1 MNGLYKYVFL
11 LVLFF
16 SESALSQLEKNLG
29 VFESYE
35 AADAANR
42 EFCASKLA
50 ESVGGGACGNFNDLW
65 RVCRSCQV
73 MASNY
78 DKVNE
83 NEITISVRSFVPV
96 QGDCSSQGMTPNAE
110 GKCEC
115 KEPSTLEGGITNCNK
130 ECTADSPDYDFVT
143 GQCGV
148 PPEQKEPEQ
157 CKTGNP
163 IVITTGEKVQV
174 ERADYQAGGALSLM
188 FQRNYA
194 SQRAPEAEVN
204 FYRHKV
210 EGISA
215 RSYGGIIGS
224 TVVSGGAITLPSAV
238 SNNIDGLANPFT
250 RMKWQGLLEDHA
262 PAAGMKQWRH
272 NYNYRL
278 YIGDS
283 RLQLR
288 WVRPQ
293 GNLVSFSRS
302 STSENFTA
310 ANLAKFKV
318 VETAGGDFEIH
329 FANGLLH
336 RYDSTGLLIRIS
348 QGAALYQTLGYD
360 ANRMLSTVTHSNG
373 NAIQLTYF
381 DDYYLSTV
389 SFPGGKNITLTYDDQ
404 GNPVSITTQ
413 YTGDTGELMTLE
425 RLYHYD
431 DPLHPYALTGI
442 TDENGERF
450 VSWTYDQEG
459 RAVSSTHAE
468 GLADTVT
475 VSFPD
480 DLTTVTTNALGKET
494 RYNYAIANGVKRLA
508 NVEGVA
514 TANCAAAFKNYTYYP
529 NGKIETRTDWKGNIT
544 HYTYDSQGREITRTT
559 AYGTPNARTVTTEW
573 DVTHK
578 WKAAKTTDAISE
590 TTYTY
595 NADGK
600 VLTHTV
606 VDLVTT
612 ESRTT
617 TYTYNAFGQIS
628 SVDGPRTDI
637 ADTVTYQYDT
647 QGRFIGSQN
656 AAGQSVAITAFDASD
671 RPVSMM
677 DNNGV
682 ITELAYNGQGL
693 LASSTLV
700 SPSGNSAEN
709 LASFYRYDNI
719 GQLVQMTLPDD
730 SSIFYEYDGARRLVA
745 TRNNLGERI
754 ELELDAAGNVTSES
768 ILDASANLRYQ
779 LERSYDELSR
789 VLELRSGA
797 DTATVNYSY
806 DVNNNPVATID
817 GRDYQSD
824 QEYDELDRLKKII
837 DPLYNET
844 AFAYD
849 EKDRLT
855 TVTDARG
862 LQTHY
867 QYDAFGNL
875 LLLDSPDTGVTT
887 YTYDGAGNRL
897 SMLDNEGIIASYT
910 YDNLN
915 RLTSVSYPA
924 NPQENIVYSYDDTS
938 NGNYGVG
945 RLTGIV
951 DQSGE
956 HHYRYDFA
964 GRLLEDSYLISG
976 TSYVRTYRYNAA
988 GQLERLTYPGGR
1000 ELRYEYDAVGRVR
1013 NLYSKKTPQSLEQL
1027 ILSGVDYLPFGP
1039 VDNFTY
1045 GNGIKQ
1051 QYTYDDSYRL
1061 INTLASG
1068 AVAVMARDY
1077 TYDGNSNITEI
1088 DSLAEN
1094 KNFVYDELN
1103 RISQA
1108 SESTRQFSYEY
1119 DAVGN
1124 RTERSITESG
1134 AVKTETYSV
1143 DIASN
1148 RITQQDLDHSGNT
1161 SQRYFSYDPRGNLVG
1176 DTQSGGQQGEAVS
1189 IEYNDANRPVSATIN
1204 GNVTHYIHN
1213 SLGQRTVKTGSSGT
1227 EHFHYTDNGQ
1237 LLAVSDASGQ
1247 INQEYIYLQ
1256 DRLVAVVT
1264 NNGSPES
1271 DPEITMSYPP
1281 GDAELEQQIVYPF
1294 TAEARDENDGDISA
1308 QIQWQSS
1315 IDGNLGN
1322 GAVLQVSDLSVG
1334 EHTITASITN
1344 SAGNSSYTAVTI
1356 NNSVFNHPPVI
1367 TITEPAENQELTTA
1381 QTAFLVAMAS
1391 DAEDGDLSNQT
1402 HWHSDIDGNLGTGVE
1417 VRTLLSEGSHILT
1430 ASITDSLGKT
1440 DTQTININVVQSS
1453 DPDDL
1458 DNDGLD
1464 DAWEA
1469 QYFPEGNIEA
1479 RDDDDGDGF
1488 SNFHEFLI
1496 GSNPS
1501 VNDSANQLDP
1511 NNKHSAVTLSNNNAR
1526 AQGINGTVGH
1536 PVSASSPLLRG
1547 GKYYW
1552 EVVPLTEHVL
1562 LGIGG
1567 DVQSTVQNQYP
1578 GVSEN
1583 SYGMRSHV
1591 TESLYY
1597 NASSNMATPLLL
1609 KPNDIAMVAFDPNEG
1624 KLWFGVNGVWDG
1636 SPVSGLNPAFSEITG
1651 TQYPLLSLFF
1661 GASAEI
1667 KFSQEEWSY
1676 PAPEGYGPSLNIDS
1690 DGDHLGDVWE
1700 FELFESLN
1708 LQSNDDPDGD
1718 GWTNFEESLLGSNP
1732 NDPGS
1737 PFSDDEDGDLL
1748 ADLWEIQTFG
1758 SLSQNGLGD
1767 FDNDGFSNA
1776 HEFAIESNPKVN
1788 DSYNRLDPTNKHAY
1802 VSLSSEHAYAQGQ
1815 NGSAGYPVSASYPML
1830 RGKKYYWEVKPTTEH
1845 VLMGIGSDVN
1855 STLVNQYPGVSEKS
1869 YGMRSHFSEQRFYN
1883 SADSVVS
1890 SMLVEP
1896 NDTAMLAFDPD
1907 TGSLWFGVNGVW
1919 QGDPANG
1926 TDPTFSQ
1933 VRGIQYPLLSLF
1945 FGSSAEI
1952 VFRSDQ
1958 WAYSAP
1964 LGFEASLNID
1974 TDQDQMRDDWELQY
1988 FDTLSYLPENDFD
2001 LDGYSNFEESLLQT
2015 DPTNPVSPISNDED
2029 NDGMDD
2035 LWEIDTFGS
2044 TVVTGDDDSDAD
2056 GFTNAYEIQV
2066 GLDPIVVDNL
2076 NTLDPNN
2083 KSSNVSLSNGN
2094 LLAQSP
2100 HHNVGYPVSA
2110 KFPMLKG
2117 NKYYWEVAPL
2127 TEHVLLGIGSDV
2139 QSTQTNQY
2147 PGVSPGSYGM
2157 RSHNSEP
2164 GFYNSAVFNASTL
2177 LLQAN
2182 DIAMLAYD
2190 PDAGKLWFGVNGSW
2204 QGDPVLATGET
2215 FSGITGDQFPL
2226 LSLFFGSSA
2235 EIRFD
2240 PNAWTYSP
2248 PTGFGA
2254 SLHYDVDGDYM
2265 DDEWELNFFGNLN
2278 QAANGDYDLDGVSN
2292 KNEFEF
2298 GTNPTIEGE

>member
-1 MNGLYKYVFL
+1 MNISKIKICILVLPFL
-11 LVLFF
+11 LF
-16 SESALSQLEKNLG
+16 SSLDLYSEIVYHGFYNTYEDARSATQ
-29 VFESYE
+29 
-35 AADAANR
+35 A
-42 EFCASKLA
+42 FCASKEA
-50 ESVGGGACGNFNDLW
+50 TTYGGGGCGSWKGFAIQCTD
-65 RVCRSCQV
+65 C
-73 MASNY
+73 ASN
-78 DKVNE
+78 E
-83 NEITISVRSFVPV
+83 HGSF
-96 QGDCSSQGMTPNAE
+96 SSRAYYGGSCESEGMTPNAE

-174 ERADYQAGGALSLM
+174 ERADYQAGGALPLM

-224 TVVSGGAITLPSAV
+224 TVVSGDAITLPSAV

-1247 INQEYIYLQ
+1247 IKQEYIYLQ

-1356 NNSVFNHPPVI
+1356 NNSVFNHPP
-1367 TITEPAENQELTTA
+1367 TIVVQEPAQNETLTTA
-1381 QTAFLVAMAS
+1381 QTVFLIANVQ
-1391 DAEDGDLSNQT
+1391 DAEDGNLSAYAN
-1402 HWHSDIDGNLGTGVE
+1402 WYSSLDGELGAGPE
-1417 VRTLLSEGSHILT
+1417 VRTLLSEGSHVLT
-1430 ASITDSLGKT
+1430 VSSTDSLGKT
-1440 DTQTININVVQSS
+1440 ANSS
-1453 DPDDL
+1453 FTVSVIPPNNPDDQ
-1458 DNDGLD
+1458 DNDGMD
-1464 DAWEA
+1464 DSWEA
-1469 QYFPEGNIEA
+1469 QYFSEGNVEA

-1488 SNFHEFLI
+1488 SNYHEFVAGL
-1496 GSNPS
+1496 NPS
-1501 VNDSANQLDP
+1501 VDDSHNELDP
-1511 NNKHSAVTLSNNNAR
+1511 AAKHSYVNLSNENTYAKVDYYDSWFSVM
-1526 AQGINGTVGH
+1526 AK
-1536 PVSASSPLLRG
+1536 APLLRG
-1547 GKYYW
+1547 QKYYW
-1552 EVVPLTEHVL
+1552 EIQAETENVI
-1562 LGIGG
+1562 LGIGA
-1567 DVQSTVQNQYP
+1567 DYDFTKSPQY
-1578 GVSEN
+1578 
-1583 SYGMRSHV
+1583 
-1591 TESLYY
+1591 
-1597 NASSNMATPLLL
+1597 
-1609 KPNDIAMVAFDPNEG
+1609 
-1624 KLWFGVNGVWDG
+1624 
-1636 SPVSGLNPAFSEITG
+1636 SGRTS
-1651 TQYPLLSLFF
+1651 
-1661 GASAEI
+1661 
-1667 KFSQEEWSY
+1667 
-1676 PAPEGYGPSLNIDS
+1676 
-1690 DGDHLGDVWE
+1690 
-1700 FELFESLN
+1700 
-1708 LQSNDDPDGD
+1708 
-1718 GWTNFEESLLGSNP
+1718 
-1732 NDPGS
+1732 
-1737 PFSDDEDGDLL
+1737 
-1748 ADLWEIQTFG
+1748 
-1758 SLSQNGLGD
+1758 
-1767 FDNDGFSNA
+1767 
-1776 HEFAIESNPKVN
+1776 
-1788 DSYNRLDPTNKHAY
+1788 
-1802 VSLSSEHAYAQGQ
+1802 
-1815 NGSAGYPVSASYPML
+1815 
-1830 RGKKYYWEVKPTTEH
+1830 
-1845 VLMGIGSDVN
+1845 
-1855 STLVNQYPGVSEKS
+1855 KS
-1869 YGMRSHFSEQRFYN
+1869 YGWKAHNSSSRIYHNATSEPASFPLAVNER
-1883 SADSVVS
+1883 
-1890 SMLVEP
+1890 
-1896 NDTAMLAFDPD
+1896 AMLAFDPNS
-1907 TGSLWFGVNGVW
+1907 GKLWIGKNGTW
-1919 QGDPANG
+1919 LGDPESGTGELFNG
-1926 TDPTFSQ
+1926 IVGD
-1933 VRGIQYPLLSLF
+1933 QYPIVAVNY
-1945 FGSSAEI
+1945 GSDVNVYFKPGS
-1952 VFRSDQ
+1952 
-1958 WAYSAP
+1958 WLYAP
-1964 LGFEASLNID
+1964 PQNFAASLRVD
-1974 TDQDQMRDDWELQY
+1974 EDKDGMRDDWELQY
-1988 FDTLSYLPENDFD
+1988 FESLEYGRSDDFD
-2001 LDGYSNFEESLLQT
+2001 LDGYSNYEESLLGS
-2015 DPTNPVSPISNDED
+2015 DPANSMLPPTNDED
-2029 NDGMDD
+2029 SDGLDD
-2035 LWEIDTFGS
+2035 IWEIITFGS
-2044 TVVTGDDDSDAD
+2044 TEHSGEDDFDGD
-2056 GFTNAYEIQV
+2056 GFTNGYEILV
-2066 GLDPIVVDNL
+2066 GTDASKYDSQNE
-2076 NTLDPNN
+2076 LDPNAKHN
-2083 KSSNVSLSNGN
+2083 YINLSNN
-2094 LLAQSP
+2094 NTHAT
-2100 HHNVGYPVSA
+2100 VGYNTSWYSVMA
-2110 KFPMLKG
+2110 KSPLLKG
-2117 NKYYWEVAPL
+2117 KKYYWEVEA
-2127 TEHVLLGIGSDV
+2127 ESENVILGIGADYDFTKSP
-2139 QSTQTNQY
+2139 QY
-2147 PGVSPGSYGM
+2147 SGRTAKSYGWKA
-2157 RSHNSEP
+2157 HNS
-2164 GFYNSAVFNASTL
+2164 NSRVYHNATSVPASFTLAVNER
-2177 LLQAN
+2177 
-2182 DIAMLAYD
+2182 AMLAYD
-2190 PDAGKLWFGVNGSW
+2190 PDSGKLWVGKNGIWS
-2204 QGDPVLATGET
+2204 GNPENETGEL
-2215 FSGITGDQFPL
+2215 FNGIVGDQYPIVAVNY
-2226 LSLFFGSSA
+2226 GSDVNIYFKPESW
-2235 EIRFD
+2235 D
-2240 PNAWTYSP
+2240 YTP
-2248 PTGFGA
+2248 PQNYEA
-2254 SLHYDVDGDYM
+2254 SL
-2265 DDEWELNFFGNLN
+2265 
-2278 QAANGDYDLDGVSN
+2278 QYDLDGDKLRDDWELDFFGSLAQGGSDDYDNDGVNN
-2292 KNEFEF
+2292 KTEFEL
-2298 GTNPTIEGE
+2298 GTNPTIAGE